1 MIVVPIVLGLWFGF
15 GWICV
20 IFRYLNLRDDN
31 QPISLKEYSWWQWLT
46 LTFVPLIHVVCFI
59 KNIDNKIHDSENSEE
74 QNKQK
79 SEAEE
84 NDDSKEQ
91 KYSDSNR
98 PDVENGNLNQKPN
111 PPQPNFSKLT
121 PLEKMEWKNQQE
133 SSQNSISKGQSY
145 KQSYNSQGIV
155 FTEDN
160 KNLQDNMIISQVK
173 QDYNNP
179 GKLSSRNSKVNSGG
193 ILKNSTSLSSKPSPV
208 KINQVTPIDNLKVED
223 SGKGDQ
229 SESRN
234 ILISQHN
241 PGYDLDLESPNINR
255 NQSNS
260 SFIDIRPVNMN
271 LSKSNARSRNM
282 LGMKSKNMAIEESDF
297 ETINID
303 NSNLPKT
310 NINARTNFNN

>member
-1 MIVVPIVLGLWFGF
+1 MLT
-15 GWICV
+15 
-20 IFRYLNLRDDN
+20 
-31 QPISLKEYSWWQWLT
+31 SL
-46 LTFVPLIHVVCFI
+46 I
-59 KNIDNKIHDSENSEE
+59 E
-74 QNKQK
+74 QAV
-79 SEAEE
+79 S
-84 NDDSKEQ
+84 SK
-91 KYSDSNR
+91 
-98 PDVENGNLNQKPN
+98 
-111 PPQPNFSKLT
+111 F
-121 PLEKMEWKNQQE
+121 
-133 SSQNSISKGQSY
+133 
-145 KQSYNSQGIV
+145 
-155 FTEDN
+155 ED
-160 KNLQDNMIISQVK
+160 IIAK
-173 QDYNNP
+173 H
-179 GKLSSRNSKVNSGG
+179 NSGG

-310 NINARTNFNN
+310 NVNARTNFNN